1 MPTEPEDMSPEQE
14 KAITDLINNGF
25 NKSWKN
31 HGIIDGNLREA
42 REDQIEPT
50 LVNSQKAVNLLDE
63 LLREVKRLSDRVAQ
77 LERK

>member
-1 MPTEPEDMSPEQE
+1 MTPEQE

-25 NKSWKN
+25 NKTWKN
-31 HGIIDGNLREA
+31 QVGINGNITEA
-42 REDQIEPT
+42 REEQIEPT
-50 LVNSQKAVNLLDE
+50 LVNSQKSVNLLDE